1 MLSGSIREAIDDRGE
16 TMRNQLDIII
26 LAAGFGTRLY
36 PLTSNLPKAFLE
48 VGHKT
53 ILDRIMSRVILI
65 DSHYRIFL
73 ITNSKFYSH
82 FETWAATFKHS
93 HHLNGDIF
101 VLDDG
106 RHSNEERLGPI
117 GDMNFVLEKFN
128 IINDLMIVASDNIID
143 FDLNDLTSLRQQR
156 DSSVLVAY
164 DFHDKEAVKKK
175 FGVVQLDSDSRLLS
189 FEEKPPNPESSIA
202 ATGIYLIK
210 NEDVQHIRALQTRP
224 HDGELNLGN
233 LMIELLARSV
243 VHCLLVPKWF
253 DIGSL
258 DDLKKANNE
267 YAKV

>member
-1 MLSGSIREAIDDRGE
+1 
-16 TMRNQLDIII
+16 
-26 LAAGFGTRLY
+26 
-36 PLTSNLPKAFLE
+36 
-48 VGHKT
+48 
-53 ILDRIMSRVILI
+53 
-65 DSHYRIFL
+65 
-73 ITNSKFYSH
+73 
-82 FETWAATFKHS
+82 
-93 HHLNGDIF
+93 

-106 RHSNEERLGPI
+106 RYSNEGRLGPI
-117 GDMNFVLEKFN
+117 GDINFVLEKFN
-128 IINDLMIVASDNIID
+128 IINDLMIIASDNIID
-143 FDLNDLTSLRQQR
+143 FDLNDLTSLRQHR

-189 FEEKPPNPESSIA
+189 FEEKPLNPESSIA
-202 ATGIYLIK
+202 ATGIYLIR

-224 HDGELNLGN
+224 HDGELNLGG

-243 VHCLLVPKWF
+243 VHCFLVPKWF

>member
-1 MLSGSIREAIDDRGE
+1 M
-16 TMRNQLDIII
+16 TRNQLDIII

-36 PLTSNLPKAFLE
+36 PLTSNLPKALLE
-48 VGHKT
+48 VGHKP

-65 DSHYRIFL
+65 DGKYRIFL
-73 ITNSKFYSH
+73 VTNSKFYSH

-93 HHLNGDIF
+93 HHFDGDIL

-106 RHSNEERLGPI
+106 KNSNEERLGPI
-117 GDMNFVLEKFN
+117 GDINFVLEKLK
-128 IINDLMIVASDNIID
+128 IVNDLMIIASDNVVD
-143 FDLNDLTSLRQQR
+143 FDLNDLTSLCQHR

-164 DFHDKEAVKKK
+164 DFQDKEAVKQK
-175 FGVVQLDSDSRLLS
+175 FGVVQLDSDCRLLS

-233 LMIELLARSV
+233 LMIELLAQRV
-243 VHCLLVPKWF
+243 VVYCLLVPKWF

-258 DDLKKANNE
+258 DDLKKANNK
-267 YAKV
+267 YANF